1 MGSSEHLQNV
11 TGIRI
16 CARSLHSKSL
26 EWLSL
31 CDFSRRST
39 EIIRT
44 FAVGSPPGVIRV
56 QVWTPSLS
64 KGNDLF
70 PL

>member
-1 MGSSEHLQNV
+1 VGSSEHLINV
-11 TGIRI
+11 TGVRI

-31 CDFSRRST
+31 CDFSRST
-39 EIIRT
+39 EIVRT
-44 FAVGSPPGVIRV
+44 FALGSPPGVVRV

>member
-1 MGSSEHLQNV
+1 VGSSEHLINV
-11 TGIRI
+11 TGVRI

-31 CDFSRRST
+31 CEFSRRST
-39 EIIRT
+39 ETIRM
-44 FAVGSPPGVIRV
+44 FALGNPPGVVRV